1 MTDLNAFD
9 IDTPSLLIDLD
20 GVEKNLDAMQKKA
33 DAADALLRPHIKT
46 HKIPELARTQ
56 VQMGAVGVTTAKV
69 SEAEVMADAGIT
81 DIFIATFLFSWIGEN
96 NHPVVLKR

>member
-1 MTDLNAFD
+1 
-9 IDTPSLLIDLD
+9 
-20 GVEKNLDAMQKKA
+20 
-33 DAADALLRPHIKT
+33 
-46 HKIPELARTQ
+46 
-56 VQMGAVGVTTAKV
+56 MGAVGVTTAKV